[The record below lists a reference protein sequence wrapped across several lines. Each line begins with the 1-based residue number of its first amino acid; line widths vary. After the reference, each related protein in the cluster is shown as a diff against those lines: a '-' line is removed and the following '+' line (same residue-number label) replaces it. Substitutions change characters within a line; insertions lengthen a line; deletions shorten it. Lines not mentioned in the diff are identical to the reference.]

1 MRNFFIALATA
12 LTLAASATQFY
23 YNSFTTNTDANALAM
38 ATNIANAAIQN
49 QLSVSINSQVIEAA
63 GGLDTNNYTLFT
75 DTNGAALWWYQQA
88 TNFAG
93 TNLPAS
99 LVTVPQLASATNSL
113 WTNSTAYLNGVA
125 TTVANTVYSNNPS
138 GYLTP
143 SATNGLTY
151 FGTNVVTSVVS
162 AGGVTITQVNTLAG
176 IAVTLTASGTNN
188 VNVTNLNATSLAS
201 YGAFTTL
208 ASSWTNYVAPYLD
221 YTNASTYTNPLLSAV
236 SAAATYQTTGAYLTA
251 QSNLDYSNVT
261 NPPAIPSTNGLV
273 TAAITNGLATTNWVQ
288 SQGYTNAGI
297 LASYATTNYVNNAML
312 TVVSPSQLNNASNA
326 LQTEISAN
334 SDSIAAAWPTSQ
346 PFIGSILVVS
356 NMTVSLATTNGVIT
370 ATLGSYGGAVAGFQP
385 SSQNLTNWSSIP
397 TNTILLTTNVI
408 TSITAG
414 TTASVALSNSVSG
427 GIIATIGA
435 TYTGQ
440 SPAAWQSVTFTTP
453 AVSGNSYSG
462 TWSSALLATPTSLKV
477 YYAGASYTVST
488 LTATTTGFTYADSGN
503 SIGTNKT
510 VTVIGFCY

>member
-1 MRNFFIALATA
+1 
-12 LTLAASATQFY
+12 
-23 YNSFTTNTDANALAM
+23 
-38 ATNIANAAIQN
+38 
-49 QLSVSINSQVIEAA
+49 
-63 GGLDTNNYTLFT
+63 
-75 DTNGAALWWYQQA
+75 
-88 TNFAG
+88 
-93 TNLPAS
+93 
-99 LVTVPQLASATNSL
+99 
-113 WTNSTAYLNGVA
+113 
-125 TTVANTVYSNNPS
+125 
-138 GYLTP
+138 
-143 SATNGLTY
+143 
-151 FGTNVVTSVVS
+151 
-162 AGGVTITQVNTLAG
+162 
-176 IAVTLTASGTNN
+176 
-188 VNVTNLNATSLAS
+188 
-201 YGAFTTL
+201 
-208 ASSWTNYVAPYLD
+208 
-221 YTNASTYTNPLLSAV
+221 
-236 SAAATYQTTGAYLTA
+236 
-251 QSNLDYSNVT
+251 
-261 NPPAIPSTNGLV
+261 
-273 TAAITNGLATTNWVQ
+273 
-288 SQGYTNAGI
+288 
-297 LASYATTNYVNNAML
+297 
-312 TVVSPSQLNNASNA
+312 
-326 LQTEISAN
+326 
-334 SDSIAAAWPTSQ
+334 
-346 PFIGSILVVS
+346 
-356 NMTVSLATTNGVIT
+356 MTVSLATTNGVIT